1 MSWGIWKKLKQGL
14 TKISDFGKKLI
25 GKLPGIIDK
34 GIDVV
39 KKITPILDENGIDTS
54 KIKKGVEVIE
64 KVKNTMPVKEIDLSR
79 YQKAVMKPAVIRR
92 EDKKGPR
99 ILPIAIRP
107 EDKIGKVNFN
117 GKTWSPIL
125 TTDV

>member
-64 KVKNTMPVKEIDLSR
+64 KVKNTMPVK
-79 YQKAVMKPAVIRR
+79 AVMKPAVIRR